1 MFPPRT
7 KSAAVK
13 KNMQILH
20 GLFHTN
26 EKHWVVMSGGQRK
39 QQDLR
44 NEAHTLAKSRVVVKR
59 PVNAPQLG
67 TSSVEAGQNTI

>member
-1 MFPPRT
+1 
-7 KSAAVK
+7 
-13 KNMQILH
+13 
-20 GLFHTN
+20 
-26 EKHWVVMSGGQRK
+26 MSGGQRK